1 MACRDEV
8 GKTWMDC
15 VLDIVL
21 YLILSAIMCLW
32 ESAVLVRLMPGYV
45 PGDMRSTTLPIVS
58 WANPL

>member
-1 MACRDEV
+1 
-8 GKTWMDC
+8 MDC

-58 WANPL
+58 WANLL